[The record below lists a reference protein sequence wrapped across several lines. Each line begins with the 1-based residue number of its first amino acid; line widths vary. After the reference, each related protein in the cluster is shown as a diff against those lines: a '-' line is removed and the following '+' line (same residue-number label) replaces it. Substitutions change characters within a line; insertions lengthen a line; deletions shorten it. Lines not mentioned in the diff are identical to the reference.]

1 MQAENGSFANFS
13 SNLARLLKAKGCQKK
28 DFAAKMQVS
37 PTVISNWLRGEA
49 NGGYF
54 PRKKTLSMIADYFGI
69 TEEELLGEYEEQN
82 LEYWQNLCRE
92 QQREIE
98 TLKAQLAENRGQ
110 AADSDKLKEALKL
123 IVDAVADLVEERSRK
138 A

>member
-1 MQAENGSFANFS
+1 
-13 SNLARLLKAKGCQKK
+13 
-28 DFAAKMQVS
+28 
-37 PTVISNWLRGEA
+37 
-49 NGGYF
+49 
-54 PRKKTLSMIADYFGI
+54 MIADYFGI
-69 TEEELLGEYEEQN
+69 TEEELLGEYKEQN